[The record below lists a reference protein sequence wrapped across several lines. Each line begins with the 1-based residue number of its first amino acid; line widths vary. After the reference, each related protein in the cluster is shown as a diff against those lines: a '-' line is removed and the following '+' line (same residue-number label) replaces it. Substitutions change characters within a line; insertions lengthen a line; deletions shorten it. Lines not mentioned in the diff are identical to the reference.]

1 MIGTLVFKVLKH
13 FFYSQTFPSKY
24 GYDMHIIKSDDV
36 TKNFSNQNKNP
47 LGDMKRYLVLRYSES
62 LVHSVRSV
70 NFVQVM
76 KAI

>member
-1 MIGTLVFKVLKH
+1 
-13 FFYSQTFPSKY
+13 
-24 GYDMHIIKSDDV
+24 MHIIKSDDV